1 MNICLNCS
9 SSSTTFDGK
18 VGELYCADCGLIIED
33 NMIEENPSTFNTIG
47 EQTRELPSAGI
58 RKLGS
63 VVGKGK
69 GKVGSR
75 LRKAQTFHDKTPF
88 ERTLSIGLSYCNL
101 TLSEFNSSFRIKEEV
116 ASNYISAIKGAK
128 LRGANYEE
136 RAGAIVFF
144 TLKDNNI
151 SISLDDVANAAGC
164 KKERLS
170 KYARELAAF
179 FERPYV
185 LHRRNVRSE
194 LEKYVNNILKGDIK
208 FYSNCFDVAEYLQRV
223 YEEHSFPITKSF
235 FCTAIYIANM
245 LNKRGLTQGRVCEG
259 TGVSEVS
266 LRNNLAKV
274 LNVVGIPNRHFLE
287 GMTIDEFTNGVRNG

>member
-1 MNICLNCS
+1 MSMCLNCN

-18 VGELYCADCGLIIED
+18 MGELYCADCGLIIED

-47 EQTRELPSAGI
+47 EQTRELPRAGT

-63 VVGKGK
+63 IVGKGQ

-75 LRKAQTFHDKTPF
+75 LRKTTTFHDKTPF

-101 TLSEFNSSFRIKEEV
+101 TLSEFNSNFRIKEEV
-116 ASNYISAIKGAK
+116 SSNYINAIKGSK
-128 LRGANYEE
+128 MRGASYEE

-151 SISLDDVANAAGC
+151 SVTLDEVSNAAGC

-185 LHRRNVRSE
+185 LHRRNVRAE
-194 LEKYVNNILKGDIK
+194 LEKYVYIIRKGDIN
-208 FYSNCFDVAEYLQRV
+208 FFSQCVDVAEYLQRV
-223 YEEHSFPITKSF
+223 YEENSFPITKSF
-235 FCTAIYIANM
+235 FCTAIYITNM
-245 LNKRGLTQGRVCEG
+245 LNKRGLTQERVCNG

-266 LRNNLAKV
+266 LRNNLTKV
-274 LNVVGIPNRHFLE
+274 LKVVGIPNRHFLE